1 MSKPA
6 RAPSAE
12 MGRTGPDQCV
22 ALGEVGKRRWS
33 VLASRDAVFSRAF
46 TSASEGMHTA
56 GGVDAELPVPHARG
70 LGKSSQTGSSS
81 VRPNAQQCLWSTR
94 RNNPREL
101 HWPANTPTVRAKYGM
116 KLETDGGCK
125 QGVVMSLK
133 NRDHV
138 LRPRYC
144 TALPLLVLAGDWVWP
159 FGSSKLRLTSTSSC
173 CCCPPVVAGPSS
185 LLDDSR
191 GTDIGLVGGFNFLVC
206 LFHT

>member
-1 MSKPA
+1 MRGSGGSRKKKMVCTGF
-6 RAPSAE
+6 E
-12 MGRTGPDQCV
+12 GRS
-22 ALGEVGKRRWS
+22 L
-33 VLASRDAVFSRAF
+33 F
-46 TSASEGMHTA
+46 TSFQSASEGMHTA

-138 LRPRYC
+138 LRARYC

-159 FGSSKLRLTSTSSC
+159 FGPSKLRLTSTSSC

-191 GTDIGLVGGFNFLVC
+191 GTDIGLVGGFNFLGLSLPYLSPPVHPRP
-206 LFHT
+206 LPW